1 MSTDKI
7 AGELTQLN
15 EILADIGNSL
25 RTLSNERDFY
35 PPGLRPEPK
44 TFGDLVESLPDP
56 DCPECEPCIDMDHQ
70 KGYE

>member
-1 MSTDKI
+1 MSTDNI

-44 TFGDLVESLPDP
+44 PQTFGDLVESLPD
-56 DCPECEPCIDMDHQ
+56 CPECEPSIDMDHQ
-70 KGYE
+70 KNYK